1 MSDRHRQIDEA
12 QFQALLDGEMPPR
25 EAERLRAEIAASPRL
40 SAEFEAWQLLFDDL
54 DDLSHFAPS
63 ASFSSRVLDSLPAA
77 GVASVRGRA
86 VVPGAGHLAPEQL
99 QDLIDG
105 RLAARIRAP
114 IESHLESCAVCRTE
128 LEAFR
133 RVAVALDELPRLTPS
148 HEFSERVMAGVR
160 VRQMAELAMAPV
172 TGRERLLG
180 WLRSMAPTTGQGWA
194 AAMGVLVTP
203 LTLVA
208 LVVRAAFSSELAT
221 VSNVLAFAWLKASD
235 VLAGADALLLQQ
247 TGLGRVLELVQSTGV
262 GATAVAASGTALLG
276 MTMAA
281 IWVLYRNVLTSPA
294 PGGRHA
300 HLLG

>member
-1 MSDRHRQIDEA
+1 MNDRNRHIDEA
-12 QFQALLDGEMPPR
+12 QFQALLDGELSPR

-54 DDLSHFAPS
+54 DDLAHFAPS
-63 ASFSSRVLDSLPAA
+63 AAFSSRVIQALPETSAIGA
-77 GVASVRGRA
+77 RGRA
-86 VVPGAGHLAPEQL
+86 AVADAGPVAPELL

-105 RLAARIRAP
+105 QLSGRTRARVEARLEA
-114 IESHLESCAVCRTE
+114 SAVCRME
-128 LEAFR
+128 LEAYR
-133 RVAVALDELPRLTPS
+133 RVAVALDELPRLAPS
-148 HEFSERVMAGVR
+148 DEFSERVMAGVR

-203 LTLVA
+203 VTLVA
-208 LVVRAAFSSELAT
+208 LVIRAAFSSELAT

-235 VLAGADALLLQQ
+235 AAAGVEALLQQ
-247 TGLGRVLELVQSTGV
+247 GGLGQVVEFLQGSGV

-281 IWVLYRNVLTSPA
+281 MWVLYRNVLTSPA